1 MPTEV
6 LCPLRAYLDVDLTLT
21 QEQTERLSKLI
32 ASHVVSGVTQ
42 LRHFFLVEDLVDSLK
57 VPPQISRV
65 SWAPHHSPFCPP
77 PPHGLEGPGC
87 EFV

>member
-1 MPTEV
+1 MPTEG
-6 LCPLRAYLDVDLTLT
+6 LCPLRAYLDVDLTLS

-57 VPPQISRV
+57 VPPKTPV
-65 SWAPHHSPFCPP
+65 SSGPPTHSPFYPP
-77 PPHGLEGPGC
+77 SVPWVGGPWL
-87 EFV
+87 